1 MGACA
6 TTALSGLGIVS
17 GIGTA
22 AEAINTVSPG
32 MVSSAANFMGQLG
45 TYGRMGIS
53 AAATMLPNLTESVSL
68 RIQNLSLNRK
78 IKKEKRRRKTAAVNC
93 QPESPAGQN

>member
-1 MGACA
+1 MVMGACA

-32 MVSSAANFMGQLG
+32 MASSAANFMGQLG

-53 AAATMLPNLTESVSL
+53 AAATIVPNLTE
-68 RIQNLSLNRK
+68 
-78 IKKEKRRRKTAAVNC
+78 
-93 QPESPAGQN
+93 PAYTKLEP